1 MKSPNFSLRRSGIIF
16 VALIALS
23 QFAVLVPGAAAQT
36 ADEIV
41 AKVLAARGGA
51 DKIRAVRSQRVDGKI
66 SFGPQAEGLFSVEF
80 ARPGKMHMEINVNGQ
95 TFVRVYDGKSAGW
108 IINPFAPNKDVQSMD
123 ADDLRNIS
131 DESDFDGPLVDYQAK
146 GNHIEL
152 LGKDELDGKQV
163 YKLQLTNKNGDART
177 YFFDASTFL
186 LVKWEGK
193 RKADGQEVPV
203 ETFFSDYRE
212 VNGLK
217 FAFEI
222 DSDSP
227 GSQQQQKITIE
238 KITLDSQIDEGK
250 FSKPAAP
257 AAAAPAAEGA
267 PLPSAPPPAN
277 TSPTTAPPAEAPPSP
292 STPPAAPAPSSPPP
306 RR

>member
-1 MKSPNFSLRRSGIIF
+1 MEALRFAAKRLRDESIMNKSIFTLPPRGVPCVVLLALVELAALMPRS
-16 VALIALS
+16 
-23 QFAVLVPGAAAQT
+23 AAQT
-36 ADEIV
+36 PDEIV

-51 DKIRAVRSQRVDGKI
+51 DKIKAIHSQRVTGKI
-66 SFGPQAEGLFSVEF
+66 SFGPEAEGPFSVEF
-80 ARPGKMHMEINVNGQ
+80 ARPGKMHMEITINGQ
-95 TFVRVYDGKSAGW
+95 TILRVYDGKSAGW
-108 IINPFAPNKDVQSMD
+108 VLNPLAPNKDVQAMD
-123 ADDLRNIS
+123 SDDLRHIS
-131 DESDFDGPLVDYQAK
+131 EEADFDGPLLDYQSK

-163 YKLQLTNKNGDART
+163 YKLQLTTKIGDART

-193 RKADGQEVPV
+193 RTSDGHEIPI

-227 GSQQQQKITIE
+227 GSTQQQKITIE
-238 KITLDSQIDEGK
+238 NITIDPSIDEAR
-250 FSKPAAP
+250 FAKPLAP
-257 AAAAPAAEGA
+257 APASAEPA
-267 PLPSAPPPAN
+267 SAPPQ
-277 TSPTTAPPAEAPPSP
+277 
-292 STPPAAPAPSSPPP
+292 
-306 RR
+306 R

>member
-1 MKSPNFSLRRSGIIF
+1 
-16 VALIALS
+16 
-23 QFAVLVPGAAAQT
+23 
-36 ADEIV
+36 
-41 AKVLAARGGA
+41 
-51 DKIRAVRSQRVDGKI
+51 
-66 SFGPQAEGLFSVEF
+66 
-80 ARPGKMHMEINVNGQ
+80 
-95 TFVRVYDGKSAGW
+95 
-108 IINPFAPNKDVQSMD
+108 MD
-123 ADDLRNIS
+123 ADELRNIT

-152 LGKDELDGKQV
+152 LGEDELDGKQV

-177 YFFDASTFL
+177 YFFDASTFV

-193 RKADGQEVPV
+193 RQADGQEVPV

-217 FAFEI
+217 FAFEV

-238 KITLDSQIDEGK
+238 KVEIDPQIADGK

-257 AAAAPAAEGA
+257 SATAPAAEGA
-267 PLPSAPPPAN
+267 PSPNTPPPA
-277 TSPTTAPPAEAPPSP
+277 TAPPAEAPPSP
-292 STPPAAPAPSSPPP
+292 GTPPVAPAPSSPPP
-306 RR
+306 QR

>member
-1 MKSPNFSLRRSGIIF
+1 MSIANPSFHRTGVLN
-16 VALIALS
+16 ALLFAL
-23 QFAVLVPGAAAQT
+23 LVWAATAPRAAAQA

-51 DKIRAVRSQRVDGKI
+51 DKIRAIRTQRVDGKI
-66 SFGPQAEGLFSVEF
+66 SFGPGAEGLFSVEF
-80 ARPGKMHMEINVNGQ
+80 ARPGKMHMEIDINGQ
-95 TFVRVYDGKSAGW
+95 TVVRIYDGKSAGW
-108 IINPFAPNKDVQSMD
+108 VINPFAPNKDAQPMT
-123 ADDLRNIS
+123 AAELRNIS
-131 DESDFDGPLVDYQAK
+131 DESDFDGPLVDYQTK
-146 GNHIEL
+146 GNSLAL

-227 GSQQQQKITIE
+227 GGQQQQKITIE
-238 KITLDSQIDEGK
+238 KIAIDPQIDEGR
-250 FSKPAAP
+250 FAKPVASAATAP
-257 AAAAPAAEGA
+257 ATEGT
-267 PLPSAPPPAN
+267 PSPSTPPPA
-277 TSPTTAPPAEAPPSP
+277 TAPPAEVPPSP